1 MDDST
6 PTKVIDESIR
16 DAREDLARWLAAAV
30 LLADPIALEDDK
42 LAEHLVALQGRI
54 EEMTRKRYAA

>member
-16 DAREDLARWLAAAV
+16 DAREHLARWLAAAV
-30 LLADPIALEDDK
+30 LLADPVALDDDM
-42 LAEHLVALQGRI
+42 LAEGLLAFQGRI
-54 EEMTRKRYAA
+54 EEMTRARYAA